1 MRFRS
6 KKNTNQQIRIIM
18 VYYNRILRILV
29 FDIIDY
35 FLISALI
42 GSLIAPYVKDYLSE
56 KAAMERLKNS
66 LIRKSRLV
74 PSRKRPRLT
83 SKEAKIK
90 KIYKF
95 ALTGRGGQL
104 DDLQVELQLTDQ
116 GFRLAQEIQ
125 RLVTKLAAYLKQ
137 RELKGILRIFFK
149 HGRLVLELILFR
161 CNINISYAY
170 LTEGLSTQV
179 IVFTTLAGGA
189 TGFTIAWLSVG
200 ASLVS
205 PPLLAGLLFIKSFR
219 EQWINFHEY
228 KKFKEGI
235 EKLLKDPEIRETIR
249 AIFEGDI
256 NSPITT
262 GKLEMSVLEEYNN
275 LQHDFPNSVEDVN
288 AFIQDRLIKA
298 RMEKQLGLVENP
310 TAEQLQQFI
319 DRAGQRE
326 RPTLDFLDFIDD
338 SPELSDVGYGADL
351 LDSEIID
358 VDVEILDEPIN
369 FRPEDENGF

>member
-1 MRFRS
+1 MRFRG
-6 KKNTNQQIRIIM
+6 KKKQKDKKKLM
-18 VYYNRILRILV
+18 VFYNRILRIWV
-29 FDIIDY
+29 FDVVDY
-35 FLISALI
+35 FLISAII

-56 KAAMERLKNS
+56 KAAMKRLKNS
-66 LIRKSRLV
+66 IIRKSRLV

-205 PPLLAGLLFIKSFR
+205 PPFLAGLLFIKSFR
-219 EQWINFHEY
+219 EQWINLHEY

-235 EKLLKDPEIRETIR
+235 DKLLKDPEIRDTIR
-249 AIFEGDI
+249 AIFESDR

-262 GKLEMSVLEEYNN
+262 GKLEMSVLDEYNN
-275 LQHDFPNSVEDVN
+275 LKHDFPNSVEEVN
-288 AFIQDRLIKA
+288 AFIQDRLIKV

-338 SPELSDVGYGADL
+338 STELNDVGYGADL

-358 VDVEILDEPIN
+358 VDIEILDEPIN

>member
-1 MRFRS
+1 
-6 KKNTNQQIRIIM
+6 M
-18 VYYNRILRILV
+18 VYYNKILRILV
-29 FDIIDY
+29 FDLIDY

-42 GSLIAPYVKDYLSE
+42 GSLISPYVKDYLSE

-95 ALTGRGGQL
+95 AWTGRGGQL

-205 PPLLAGLLFIKSFR
+205 PPFLAGLLFIKSFR
-219 EQWINFHEY
+219 EQWINLHEY

-262 GKLEMSVLEEYNN
+262 GKLEMSVLDEYNN
-275 LQHDFPNSVEDVN
+275 LKHDFPNSVEEVN
-288 AFIQDRLIKA
+288 AFIQDRLIKV

-358 VDVEILDEPIN
+358 VGVEILDEPIN